1 MAGLPAFDRQHTVE
15 RLRDPLRI
23 FDAMGLAL
31 FAVYGTG
38 KALAFGLGP
47 VNAPLLGRLG
57 GIGGGIVRNLLL
69 TRMPVVLQAEL
80 YTAAARVSRQRGR
93 PTAFATATRHP
104 GRCAGRLCASTVIEF
119 AGIAHH
125 QMNRMM
131 GCGMP
136 MTMMCG
142 TMPMMVCMH

>member
-57 GIGGGIVRNLLL
+57 GIGGGIVRNLRWRCRPSC
-69 TRMPVVLQAEL
+69 TRRRREPTGSGAGQLPSGDCHAPSRPMRRDAC
-80 YTAAARVSRQRGR
+80 ARQ
-93 PTAFATATRHP
+93 P
-104 GRCAGRLCASTVIEF
+104 
-119 AGIAHH
+119 
-125 QMNRMM
+125 
-131 GCGMP
+131 
-136 MTMMCG
+136 
-142 TMPMMVCMH
+142 